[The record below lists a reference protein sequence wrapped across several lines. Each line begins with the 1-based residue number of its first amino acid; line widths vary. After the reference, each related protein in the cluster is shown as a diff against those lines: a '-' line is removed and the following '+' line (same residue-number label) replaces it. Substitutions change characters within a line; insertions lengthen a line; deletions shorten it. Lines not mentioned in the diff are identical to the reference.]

1 MQMYARATYA
11 NYNNLETDIKSGCS
25 QEKYL
30 INLQVAKWDFHSWL
44 VRLSLAPLIDL
55 PPIKKAQLCLRLKK
69 HRYLTCAHMSSY
81 RRALTSENTFY
92 LLKTSLLIKPLI
104 QYFVNVSMS
113 RALQLLCLVK

>member
-25 QEKYL
+25 QEK
-30 INLQVAKWDFHSWL
+30 VAKWDFHSWL

-69 HRYLTCAHMSSY
+69 HRHLTCAHMSSY
-81 RRALTSENTFY
+81 RRALTSENTSY

-104 QYFVNVSMS
+104 QYFCQCEHEPSPSTVMPG
-113 RALQLLCLVK
+113 